1 MSSDNEFVGL
11 YRHQIDDKGRLAV
24 PSKMRAQLA
33 GMFHVAQWIDTC
45 LAILP
50 DDEWDRITSSV
61 AALPMTDPR
70 TRALERRLFGKAVRL
85 ELDRQGRI
93 LLPQHLR
100 EFAGLEGEVVVV
112 GLQNRVELWSQ
123 DRWDAQSAVLDDEAA
138 FAQLVSGMG
147 I

>member
-33 GMFHVAQWIDTC
+33 GMFHVAQWLDTC

>member
-1 MSSDNEFVGL
+1 MSSDSEFVGL

-33 GMFHVAQWIDTC
+33 GAFHVAQWLDTC

-50 DDEWDRITSSV
+50 DSEWDRISGRVSS
-61 AALPMTDPR
+61 LPMTDPR

-85 ELDRQGRI
+85 TLDRQGRI

-100 EFAGLEGEVVVV
+100 DFAGLEGEVVVV
-112 GLQNRVELWSQ
+112 GLQHRVEIWSQ
-123 DRWDAQSAVLDDEAA
+123 ARWDAEDELLSDGTA
-138 FAQLVSGMG
+138 FAQLIDGVG

>member
-1 MSSDNEFVGL
+1 VVSDNEFTGEF
-11 YRHQIDDKGRLAV
+11 RHQIDDKGRLAV

-33 GMFHVAQWIDTC
+33 GKFHVAQWLDTC

-50 DDEWDRITSSV
+50 NSEWEQIAGKV

-70 TRALERRLFGKAVRL
+70 TRALERRLYGRAVEA

-93 LLPQHLR
+93 LLPQNLR

-112 GLQNRVELWSQ
+112 GLRNRVEIWSK
-123 DRWDAQSAVLDDEAA
+123 DRWAEQNVVLDDDAA
-138 FAQLVSGMG
+138 FAELVSGIG